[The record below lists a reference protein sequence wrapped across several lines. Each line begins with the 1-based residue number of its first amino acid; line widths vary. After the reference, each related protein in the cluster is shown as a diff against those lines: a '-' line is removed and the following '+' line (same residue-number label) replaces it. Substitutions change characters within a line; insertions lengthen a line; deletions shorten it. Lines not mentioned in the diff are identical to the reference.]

1 MTHQLDIM
9 RGILEQVRALDVTTV
24 ERTVTLG
31 YYLHNFYS
39 AMEDLFE
46 EIASTFE
53 NRIESTTA
61 YHRELV
67 RRMAIEVPTIRPR
80 VLSAASATLVDELRA
95 FRHVFR
101 HSYGYSLEAERVSSL
116 RQKLLSGWDTVE
128 QDLLRFEN
136 FLREQLQAE

>member
-1 MTHQLDIM
+1 MK
-9 RGILEQVRALDVTTV
+9 GILHQIRSSDVASV

-39 AMEDLFE
+39 AMEDLFA

-53 NRIESTTA
+53 NQIDNRAA

-67 RRMAIEVPTIRPR
+67 RRMAMEIPTIRPP
-80 VLSAASATLVDELRA
+80 VLSAPSAILLDELRA

-101 HSYGYSLEAERVSSL
+101 HSYNYTLDPERVSSL
-116 RQKLLSGWDTVE
+116 RQKLLANWDSIE
-128 QDLLRFEN
+128 QDLLRFEQ
-136 FLREQLQAE
+136 FLWEQLQSE

>member
-1 MTHQLDIM
+1 MDVIK
-9 RGILEQVRALDVTTV
+9 GILEQIRSLDVASV

-39 AMEDLFE
+39 AMEDLFA

-53 NRIESTTA
+53 NRIESPTA

-67 RRMAIEVPTIRPR
+67 RRMAMEIPTIRPP
-80 VLSAASATLVDELRA
+80 VLSAPSAILLDELRA

-101 HSYGYSLEAERVSSL
+101 HSYNYTLDPERVSSL
-116 RQKLLSGWDTVE
+116 RHKLLANWDSIE
-128 QDLLRFEN
+128 QDLLRFER
-136 FLREQLQAE
+136 FLWEQLQSE